1 MLFAVTRGIYLASNF
16 ESHNMKSAM
25 TRPRLLTVTLITLAV
40 VILSF
45 SLLARLSN
53 ASLISRAENIPCEE
67 SKQSESTPLPASSS
81 IIFESLTGHLL
92 SISF

>member
-1 MLFAVTRGIYLASNF
+1 
-16 ESHNMKSAM
+16 MKPAM
-25 TRPRLLTVTLITLAV
+25 TGPRLLTVTLITLAV

-45 SLLARLSN
+45 SFLARLSN
-53 ASLISRAENIPCEE
+53 ASLITRAENIPCEE
-67 SKQSESTPLPASSS
+67 SKVESNQTDSTPLPASSS